1 MITQWSVLSL
11 LKQLTDIGEEEEK
24 LCLGIALSSL
34 ERVNSRLKADAD
46 RDDVRI
52 AQAAAGLA
60 YYALCVRRA
69 GNSDGV
75 ESFKAGAAE
84 RRRLFLLRGGDMNLS
99 AEFEKWGRTLVIENT
114 DSTQTAPF
122 KCFIQPLR
130 YKNKMYLYGVNTEI
144 GYNSQGYYLYI
155 GPPEHDLTLNED
167 TLIIDG
173 DIKYQIDRAEKIK
186 FGEEV
191 LYVWAVVRTVVE
203 ITE

>member
-1 MITQWSVLSL
+1 MTARPIRYQRQVSDRKGKIFYTSITSLSHIS
-11 LKQLTDIGEEEEK
+11 KERGQLTQIRCIRARQRARG
-24 LCLGIALSSL
+24 
-34 ERVNSRLKADAD
+34 AD
-46 RDDVRI
+46 
-52 AQAAAGLA
+52 
-60 YYALCVRRA
+60 
-69 GNSDGV
+69 S
-75 ESFKAGAAE
+75 AAE

-99 AEFEKWGRTLVIENT
+99 VEFEKWGRTLVIENT

-122 KCFIQPLR
+122 KGFIQPLR

-155 GPPEHDLTLNED
+155 GPPEHDLTVNED
-167 TLIIDG
+167 ALIIDG